1 MKTTHRPLIDTV
13 AARYALDADLLEA
26 QVIIESSGQADAFR
40 WEEGFYQHYILG
52 KTLPYGDLGPLAAC
66 SYGLLQIMFAVA
78 YELGFRGRPEE
89 LFVPAVG
96 LDLGAKKL
104 RPHPA
109 LRPDSHGFIVGTT
122 ELLLAWRYDREGPE
136 AIREVC
142 EQRRAC
148 GFNNVRVLWQ
158 KDIGNT
164 GHAPWQMPTAKLRPF
179 LGFMESFGFYVQG
192 TILADCAVVNPNEAD
207 QQARVVGVRSA
218 TVGVS
223 NHIEQ
228 LGNEYDKNGHDPHHF
243 SKPV

>member
-104 RPHPA
+104 RRLVDWAGGDVEQA
-109 LRPDSHGFIVGTT
+109 LCAYNGGQG
-122 ELLLAWRYDREGPE
+122 L
-136 AIREVC
+136 
-142 EQRRAC
+142 
-148 GFNNVRVLWQ
+148 N
-158 KDIGNT
+158 
-164 GHAPWQMPTAKLRPF
+164 HARPF
-179 LGFMESFGFYVQG
+179 TNQRY
-192 TILADCAVVNPNEAD
+192 
-207 QQARVVGVRSA
+207 A
-218 TVGVS
+218 TKVFQ
-223 NHIEQ
+223 EK
-228 LGNEYDKNGHDPHHF
+228 ERPA
-243 SKPV
+243 